1 MGGIDVE
8 AISGIPLIGIKQTT
22 LTGFNL
28 ILKRAFDLLFT
39 VPFVVLTSPLW
50 ALIAAAIKLD
60 SPGPVFFR
68 QERAGKNGKPF
79 QVYKFRS
86 MYVGAEAEQAA
97 LLAQNEATGPI
108 FKIRDDP
115 RRTRVGRFIRRTSI
129 DELPQFLNVLRGD
142 MSVVGPR
149 PPLFSEVA
157 EYQEWQRK
165 RLEDPARC
173 HRTVAGERPQRPV
186 LR

>member
-1 MGGIDVE
+1 MPDLFQLSLGGIDVE

-108 FKIRDDP
+108 FKIP
-115 RRTRVGRFIRRTSI
+115 R
-129 DELPQFLNVLRGD
+129 
-142 MSVVGPR
+142 
-149 PPLFSEVA
+149 
-157 EYQEWQRK
+157 
-165 RLEDPARC
+165 
-173 HRTVAGERPQRPV
+173 
-186 LR
+186 